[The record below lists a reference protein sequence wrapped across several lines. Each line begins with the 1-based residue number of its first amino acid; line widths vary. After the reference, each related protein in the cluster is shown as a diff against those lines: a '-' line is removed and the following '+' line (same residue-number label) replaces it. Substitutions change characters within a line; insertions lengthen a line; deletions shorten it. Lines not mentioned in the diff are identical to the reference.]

1 MIRRLCPLSHVAHTT
16 LFGNSYLEREES
28 MCSRPN
34 YKFWPKIIMWE
45 QRKEEAGDKEKFPRL
60 DFSVRGLGLT
70 ANMIWPHDESLS
82 DGGSHDRGYSS
93 DFTD

>member
-1 MIRRLCPLSHVAHTT
+1 
-16 LFGNSYLEREES
+16 
-28 MCSRPN
+28 
-34 YKFWPKIIMWE
+34 MWE